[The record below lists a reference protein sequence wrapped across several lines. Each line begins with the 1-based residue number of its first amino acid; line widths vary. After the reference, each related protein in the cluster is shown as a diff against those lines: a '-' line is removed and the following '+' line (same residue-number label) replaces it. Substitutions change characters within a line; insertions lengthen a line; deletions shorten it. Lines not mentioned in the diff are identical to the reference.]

1 MEIYKNNLEYA
12 KKNGEREQYLKNL
25 ELCDKCG
32 AFIRHSIAVNFN
44 FTTKYLDVKTI
55 TAEVT
60 EKYGFERTML
70 MLALRVDSLKN
81 DGRVDIANKEW
92 AKKFLV
98 NYPNA
103 EELRK
108 IADRVFENAHPALLD
123 SVAEEVRFTFMEMNR
138 SKEREVEGYRIIQT
152 VKTPYAEF
160 LLGQNKNMPGY
171 YATWYNGNHDGGLST
186 IQGHYFTSNDSQSNL
201 LSAYHDLYSRALSDV
216 NQHTHFEEPAPKIGS
231 IIRTVNGQNMQFE
244 LTDEE
249 RNGVWNMVEQQNVES
264 HFKELLSERG
274 VLPDWSG
281 MESIIT
287 GMAEKYRDDF
297 GYGYDEDMQ
306 GYIDDHEDEIKK
318 ITDKY
323 LYGDIYVDKGNISD
337 FTGRIMIVRPEHINS
352 RDVIPENQLFLA
364 QEGPGCNPDDYGS
377 EINGIFLYERKEA
390 SLTNDCFLGAM
401 REEHIPEW
409 ANEAREDITEESSDE
424 EADDEY
430 EPEM

>member
-12 KKNGEREQYLKNL
+12 KKNGEREQYLQNL

-287 GMAEKYRDDF
+287 GMVEKYRDDF